1 MIGVLLGFPLHTME
15 VAMAVRFFMIV
26 HQRERSRMIRVAVG
40 ALLVSNAVALA
51 APTWIMYE
59 VSSSLD
65 LERT

>member
-1 MIGVLLGFPLHTME
+1 ME